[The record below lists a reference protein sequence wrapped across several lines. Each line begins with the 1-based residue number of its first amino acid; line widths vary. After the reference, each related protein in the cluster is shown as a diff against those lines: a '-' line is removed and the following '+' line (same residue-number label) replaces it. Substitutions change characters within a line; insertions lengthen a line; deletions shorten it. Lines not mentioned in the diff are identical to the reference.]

1 MHEFHLDCSVCGALL
16 DCDNL
21 SISLDEDD
29 VCDEREYSRHVPRQV
44 KCTCLTTVSR
54 KCKT

>member
-54 KCKT
+54 DCK